1 MDEMIRELS
10 SNNMQSDNLPQ
21 LTNISKMMLEKS
33 NLLKKGIPDIT

>member
-1 MDEMIRELS
+1 MIRELS

-33 NLLKKGIPDIT
+33 KLLKKGMPDIT